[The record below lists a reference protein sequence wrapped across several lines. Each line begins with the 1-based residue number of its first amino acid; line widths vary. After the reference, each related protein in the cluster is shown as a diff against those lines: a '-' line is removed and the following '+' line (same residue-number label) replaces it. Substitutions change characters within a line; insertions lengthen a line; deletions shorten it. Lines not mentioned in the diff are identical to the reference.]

1 MADLQKSIL
10 IVEDEPLLG
19 SLLRQRLE
27 KEAFQVMLARDGEEA
42 LSIIK
47 GQKVP
52 DLVLLDLI
60 LPKLSG
66 FEIMEKI
73 NTDPA
78 LASVKIPIVVITNL
92 GQESDVQK
100 GQQLG
105 AIGYFVKAQ
114 LSIESLVSHVKEFF
128 T

>member
-66 FEIMEKI
+66 FEIRSEEH
-73 NTDPA
+73 T
-78 LASVKIPIVVITNL
+78 S
-92 GQESDVQK
+92 
-100 GQQLG
+100 
-105 AIGYFVKAQ
+105 
-114 LSIESLVSHVKEFF
+114 
-128 T
+128 

>member
-1 MADLQKSIL
+1 MAIKIL
-10 IVEDEPLLG
+10 IVDDDPDIRDVLKLTLSEENY
-19 SLLRQRLE
+19 E
-27 KEAFQVMLARDGEEA
+27 IFEARDGEEA

>member
-73 NTDPA
+73 NNDPA